1 MMDIKKLREN
11 KLIVDKVEEALQAA
25 YSSNQEFNAVLDEA
39 EPLSFKSL
47 RDPDHEYLVKVSD
60 ALYWVERDAYL
71 DELDHWEGQ
80 REVNQHETA
89 MAFIKDSDQQAV
101 FLDLVDAIRFGRIA
115 PFVGAGLSKPCGYPM
130 WGEAL
135 RKIAQKLNG
144 LDVQNI
150 EPMMAQYD
158 YLQAAQVLH
167 DAAGQQVQHFIKTEF
182 RQRGAIS
189 GPVTLL
195 PLLANGCIV
204 TTNFDTVIEDLF
216 KGKGH
221 SLDGYMYGTQAGNN
235 FVQRLLRGERCIL
248 KLHGDAGQAN
258 THVFTLA
265 QYQAAYGGAGGEAF
279 AFQNQLPRALRQ
291 IFISHSLLFLGCS
304 LEQDK
309 TLDLF
314 KSVVDEAAF
323 EIPDHFALLNEPA
336 TPQDRARKE
345 DRLLQLKIRP
355 LWYATPEDADG
366 KPDHSLLE
374 QVLRLAIAVARK
386 QVVFG

>member
-1 MMDIKKLREN
+1 MDIKKLREN

-39 EPLSFKSL
+39 EPLSFRSL

-80 REVNQHETA
+80 CQVDQHEAAT
-89 MAFIKDSDQQAV
+89 AFIKASDQQAV
-101 FLDLVDAIRFGRIA
+101 FLDLVDAVRFGRIA
-115 PFVGAGLSKPCGYPM
+115 PFVGAGLSKACGYPM

-135 RKIAQKLNG
+135 RKIAKKLNG
-144 LDVQNI
+144 LDVQDI
-150 EPMMAQYD
+150 EPLMAQYD
-158 YLQAAQVLH
+158 YLHAAQVLH
-167 DAAGQQVQHFIKTEF
+167 DAAAEQVQHFIKTEF
-182 RQRGAIS
+182 RQRGAIN
-189 GPVTLL
+189 GPVGLL
-195 PLLANGCIV
+195 SELANGCIV

-216 KGKGH
+216 RDRGQP
-221 SLDGYMYGTQAGNN
+221 LDGYMHGTQAGNN

-258 THVFTLA
+258 THVFTRA
-265 QYQAAYGGAGGEAF
+265 QYQAAYGEPF

-336 TPQDRARKE
+336 SAQERARKE
-345 DRLLQLKIRP
+345 ARLLQLKIRP
-355 LWYATPEDADG
+355 MWYVTPADVDG

-374 QVLRLAIAVARK
+374 RILKLAIAVARR
-386 QVVFG
+386 QVVFE

>member
-1 MMDIKKLREN
+1 MDIKKLREN

-25 YSSNQEFNAVLDEA
+25 YSSNHAFNAILDEA
-39 EPLSFKSL
+39 EPLAFKSL
-47 RDPDHEYLVKVSD
+47 RDPEHEYLIKVSD
-60 ALYWVERDAYL
+60 ALYWIERDAYL

-80 REVNQHETA
+80 CQVNQHEAAT
-89 MAFIKDSDQQAV
+89 AFIKDSDQQAV

-135 RKIAQKLNG
+135 RKIAQKLGG
-144 LDVQNI
+144 LDVQDI
-150 EPMMAQYD
+150 GPLMAQYD

-167 DAAGQQVQHFIKTEF
+167 ETDAEIVRHFIKTEF
-182 RQRGAIS
+182 RQRGAIT

-195 PLLANGCIV
+195 PDLANGCIV

-216 KGKGH
+216 REKAQP
-221 SLDGYMYGTQAGNN
+221 LDGYMHGMQAGNN

-258 THVFTLA
+258 THVFTQV
-265 QYQAAYGGAGGEAF
+265 QYREAYGGAEGEPF

-336 TPQDRARKE
+336 TQQERARKE
-345 DRLLQLKIRP
+345 ARLLQLRIRP
-355 LWYATPEDADG
+355 LWYSTPHDAEG
-366 KPDHSLLE
+366 KPDHCLLE
-374 QVLRLAIAVARK
+374 QILRLAIAVARR

>member
-80 REVNQHETA
+80 REVDQHEA
-89 MAFIKDSDQQAV
+89 AIAFIKDSDQQAV

-130 WGEAL
+130 WDEAL

-144 LDVQNI
+144 LDVQDI
-150 EPMMAQYD
+150 APLMAQYD

-167 DAAGQQVQHFIKTEF
+167 DAAAQQVQHFIKTEF
-182 RQRGAIS
+182 RQRGTIT

-216 KGKGH
+216 KEKGP

-258 THVFTLA
+258 THVFTQA
-265 QYQAAYGGAGGEAF
+265 QYQAAYGGAGGEPF

-336 TPQDRARKE
+336 TLQDRARKE

-355 LWYATPEDADG
+355 LWYATPEGADG

>member
-1 MMDIKKLREN
+1 MMDIKKLRDN

-25 YSSNQEFNAVLDEA
+25 YLSNQEFNAVLDEA

-47 RDPDHEYLVKVSD
+47 REPEYEYLVKVSD
-60 ALYWVERDAYL
+60 VLYWVERDAYL

-80 REVNQHETA
+80 REVNQHEAAT
-89 MAFIKDSDQQAV
+89 AFIKNSDQKAV

-130 WGEAL
+130 WDEAL

-144 LDVQNI
+144 LDVQDI
-150 EPMMAQYD
+150 EPLMAQYN

-167 DAAGQQVQHFIKTEF
+167 DAAAQQVQHFIKTEF
-182 RQRGAIS
+182 RQHGAII

-195 PLLANGCIV
+195 PELANGCIV

-216 KGKGH
+216 RENGRP
-221 SLDGYMYGTQAGNN
+221 LDGYMHGTQAGNN
-235 FVQRLLRGERCIL
+235 FVQRFLRGERCIL

-258 THVFTLA
+258 THVLTQE
-265 QYQAAYGGAGGEAF
+265 QYQEAYGGIGDETF
-279 AFQNQLPRALRQ
+279 AYQKQLPKALRQ
-291 IFISHSLLFLGCS
+291 IFISNSLLFLGCS

-314 KSVVDEAAF
+314 KSVVDDAAF
-323 EIPDHFALLNEPA
+323 DIPDHFALLNEPA
-336 TPQDRARKE
+336 TQHERVLKE
-345 DRLLQLKIRP
+345 ARLLQLKIRP
-355 LWYATPEDADG
+355 LWYATSLDAQD

-374 QVLRLAIAVARK
+374 QLLKLAIAVARRE
-386 QVVFG
+386 VVFV

>member
-1 MMDIKKLREN
+1 MDIKQLREN

-25 YSSNQEFNAVLDEA
+25 YLSNEEFNALLDEA
-39 EPLSFKSL
+39 APLSFKSL
-47 RDPDHEYLVKVSD
+47 HDPEHEYLVKVSD

-71 DELDHWEGQ
+71 DELDHWEGRRQ
-80 REVNQHETA
+80 IDQHEAAT
-89 MAFIKDSDQQAV
+89 AFIKESDQQAV
-101 FLDLVDAIRFGRIA
+101 FLDLVDAVRFGRIA

-135 RKIAQKLNG
+135 RKIAKRLDG
-144 LDVQNI
+144 LELQNI
-150 EPMMAQYD
+150 ESLLAEYQ
-158 YLQAAQVLH
+158 YLQAAQVIH
-167 DAAGQQVQHFIKTEF
+167 DAAAPQLAHFIQTEF
-182 RQRGAIS
+182 RQRGAIG
-189 GPVTLL
+189 GPARLL
-195 PLLANGCIV
+195 PELANGCIV

-216 KGKGH
+216 REGGH
-221 SLDGYMYGTQAGNN
+221 PLDGYMHGTQAGNN

-258 THVFTLA
+258 THVFTQV
-265 QYQAAYGGAGGEAF
+265 QYQAAYGLAGEESF

-336 TPQDRARKE
+336 TPQERARKE
-345 DRLLQLKIRP
+345 ARLLQLKIRP
-355 LWYATPEDADG
+355 LWYATPVDADG

-374 QVLRLAIAVARK
+374 QILKLAIAVARK

>member
-1 MMDIKKLREN
+1 MDIKKLREN

-25 YSSNQEFNAVLDEA
+25 YSSNHEFNAVLDEA

-47 RDPDHEYLVKVSD
+47 RHPEHEYLLKVSD

-80 REVNQHETA
+80 RQVDQHEGAT
-89 MAFIKDSDQQAV
+89 AFIKASDQRAV
-101 FLDLVDAIRFGRIA
+101 LLDLVDAIRFGRIA
-115 PFVGAGLSKPCGYPM
+115 PFVGAGLSRACGYPM

-144 LDVQNI
+144 LGVQDI
-150 EPMMAQYD
+150 EPLMAEYD

-167 DAAGQQVQHFIKTEF
+167 DAAAEQVRHFIKTEF
-182 RQRGAIS
+182 RQRGVID
-189 GPVTLL
+189 GPVRLL
-195 PLLANGCIV
+195 PELSNGCIV
-204 TTNFDTVIEDLF
+204 TTNFDTVIEDMFRDL
-216 KGKGH
+216 KQP
-221 SLDGYMYGTQAGNN
+221 LDGYMHGTQAGNN

-258 THVFTLA
+258 THVFTQA
-265 QYQAAYGGAGGEAF
+265 QYQAAYGQPF

-314 KSVVDEAAF
+314 KSVVDEGAF

-336 TPQDRARKE
+336 TAQERARKE

-355 LWYATPEDADG
+355 LWYATPADADG

-374 QVLRLAIAVARK
+374 QILKLAIAVARR
-386 QVVFG
+386 QVVFE

>member
-1 MMDIKKLREN
+1 MDIKKLREN
-11 KLIVDKVEEALQAA
+11 KFIVDKVEEALQAA
-25 YSSNQEFNAVLDEA
+25 YSSNQEFNAALDEV

-47 RDPDHEYLVKVSD
+47 RDPEHQYLVKVSD
-60 ALYWVERDAYL
+60 YLYWAERDAYL

-80 REVNQHETA
+80 RQVDQHEAAT
-89 MAFIKDSDQQAV
+89 AFIKDSDQQAV

-115 PFVGAGLSKPCGYPM
+115 PFVGAGLSRPCGYPM
-130 WGEAL
+130 WGESL

-144 LDVQNI
+144 LDVQDI
-150 EPMMAQYD
+150 EPLMEQYD

-167 DAAGQQVQHFIKTEF
+167 DAAAQQVQHFIKTEF
-182 RQRGAIS
+182 RQRGAIT
-189 GPVTLL
+189 GPATLL
-195 PLLANGCIV
+195 TDLANGCIV

-216 KGKGH
+216 RDLGQP
-221 SLDGYMYGTQAGNN
+221 LDGYMHGTQAGNN

-258 THVFTLA
+258 THVFTQV
-265 QYQAAYGGAGGEAF
+265 QYEKAYGGTEGEPL

-314 KSVVDEAAF
+314 KSVVEEGAF
-323 EIPDHFALLNEPA
+323 EIPDHFALLNKPA
-336 TPQDRARKE
+336 TPQECARKE
-345 DRLLQLKIRP
+345 DRLLQLRIRP
-355 LWYATPEDADG
+355 LWYATTADADG
-366 KPDHSLLE
+366 NLDHSLLE
-374 QVLRLAIAVARK
+374 QILKLAIAVARR

>member
-1 MMDIKKLREN
+1 MDIKKLREN

-25 YSSNQEFNAVLDEA
+25 YLSNQEFNTVLDEA

-80 REVNQHETA
+80 RQVDQHEAATV
-89 MAFIKDSDQQAV
+89 FIKDSDQQAV
-101 FLDLVDAIRFGRIA
+101 FLDLVDAVRFGRIA
-115 PFVGAGLSKPCGYPM
+115 PFVGAGLSKACGYPM

-135 RKIAQKLNG
+135 HKIAQKLNG
-144 LDVQNI
+144 LGVQDI
-150 EPMMAQYD
+150 GPLMVQYD

-167 DAAGQQVQHFIKTEF
+167 EAAAEQVRHFIKTEF
-182 RQRGAIS
+182 RQRGAIN
-189 GPVTLL
+189 GPVRLL
-195 PLLANGCIV
+195 PELSNGCIV
-204 TTNFDTVIEDLF
+204 TTNFDTVIEDMF
-216 KGKGH
+216 RDRGH
-221 SLDGYMYGTQAGNN
+221 PLDGYMHGTQAGNN

-258 THVFTLA
+258 THVFTRA
-265 QYQAAYGGAGGEAF
+265 QYQAAYGEPL

-314 KSVVDEAAF
+314 KSIVDEAAF
-323 EIPDHFALLNEPA
+323 EVPDHFALLNEPLEV
-336 TPQDRARKE
+336 QERARKE

-355 LWYATPEDADG
+355 LWYATSTDADG
-366 KPDHSLLE
+366 KPNHGLLE
-374 QVLRLAIAVARK
+374 QILKLAIAVARR
-386 QVVFG
+386 QVVFE

>member
-1 MMDIKKLREN
+1 MDIPKLREN

-25 YSSNQEFNAVLDEA
+25 YLSNQEFNVVLDEA

-47 RDPDHEYLVKVSD
+47 RDPEHKYLVKVSD

-71 DELDHWEGQ
+71 DELDHWQGQ
-80 REVNQHETA
+80 REVNQHEAAT
-89 MAFIKDSDQQAV
+89 AFIKTSDQQAV
-101 FLDLVDAIRFGRIA
+101 FLDLVDAVRFGRIA
-115 PFVGAGLSKPCGYPM
+115 PFVGAGFSKACGYPM

-144 LDVQNI
+144 TDVQDI
-150 EPMMAQYD
+150 EPLMEQYD

-167 DAAGQQVQHFIKTEF
+167 DAAAEQVQHFIKTEF
-182 RQRGAIS
+182 RQRGAIL
-189 GPVTLL
+189 GPVRLL
-195 PLLANGCIV
+195 PELANGCIV

-216 KGKGH
+216 RDQGQV
-221 SLDGYMYGTQAGNN
+221 LDGYMHGMQAGNN

-258 THVFTLA
+258 THVFTRA
-265 QYQAAYGGAGGEAF
+265 QYQAAYGRAGVEPF

-291 IFISHSLLFLGCS
+291 IFITHSLLFLGCS

-314 KSVVDEAAF
+314 KFVVDEAAF

-336 TPQDRARKE
+336 TPQSRVRREA
-345 DRLLQLKIRP
+345 RLLQLKIRP
-355 LWYATPEDADG
+355 LWYATPIDADG

-374 QVLRLAIAVARK
+374 QILKLAIAVARK
-386 QVVFG
+386 HVVFG